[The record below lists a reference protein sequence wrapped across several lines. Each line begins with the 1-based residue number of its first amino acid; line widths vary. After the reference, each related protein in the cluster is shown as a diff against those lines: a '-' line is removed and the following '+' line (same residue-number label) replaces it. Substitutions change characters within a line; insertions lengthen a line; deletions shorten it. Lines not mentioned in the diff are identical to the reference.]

1 MNAVTNSAP
10 KGKARLYAC
19 GGASINIVSGIGAMQ
34 INPDLLADLLITQ
47 IDTSP
52 SNLTTRSTSVE
63 NYLMTIAG
71 KVDGGG
77 KNRTENEA
85 LIEEHVKPILKMHP
99 PGDVNIVISTGGG
112 SSGSVIATKLT
123 NELLIRGECV
133 IVLLIGTTGSR
144 IEAKNSIDTQTNY
157 EQIAKARNA
166 PAVMVYMQNSQT
178 MPREKVNDHMRS
190 TIMYLAM
197 LFSRRNSGLDSMDL
211 RNWLYFTR
219 PEVIKGLTPQL
230 FSLTVL
236 LREHTPEGEAKFE
249 KELDQLGNILSVA
262 TLARIGGQ
270 TEMPEDFMPEYHT
283 EGFAPDIK
291 DSKVFD
297 TQSVNFVISDGL
309 VQGFVTELRKFAKR
323 EKPQINT
330 STLLADSED
339 DDDAPTVNF

>member
-19 GGASINIVSGIGAMQ
+19 GGASINIVSDIGAMQ

-63 NYLMTIAG
+63 NYLMTIPG

-85 LIEEHVKPILKMHP
+85 LIDEHTKPILKAHP
-99 PGDVNIVISTGGG
+99 PGDANIVVSTGSG

-123 NELLIRGECV
+123 NELLLRGECV
-133 IVLLIGTTGSR
+133 IVLLIGTAGSR
-144 IEAKNSIDTQTNY
+144 IEANNSIDTLKNY

-166 PAVMVYMQNSQT
+166 PVVMSYLQNSPS

-219 PEVIKGLTPQL
+219 PEVVKGLVPQL
-230 FSLTVL
+230 YSLTTL
-236 LREHTPEGEAKFE
+236 LREYTEEGEAKFE
-249 KELDQLGNILSVA
+249 NELDQLGNILSVA
-262 TLARIGGQ
+262 TLARTGAT

-291 DSKVFD
+291 DSKVFA
-297 TQSVNFVISDGL
+297 TQSLNFLITDGL
-309 VQGFVTELRKFAKR
+309 VEGFVANLRTFSRR
-323 EKPQINT
+323 EKPAINT
-330 STLLADSED
+330 STLLADNDE
-339 DDDAPTVNF
+339 DAPSVNF